1 LITTNNEKII
11 SIKELFEAGSH
22 FGHTVRKW
30 NPQMTEYIHS
40 KKNGTHII
48 NLVKTQEKLI
58 DAINFVTE
66 NVSNGGN
73 CLFVG
78 TKKHAQIIIRDCAE
92 RSQSLYINQRWLGGL
107 MTNFNTIEKRLERL
121 VELED
126 AFAKGNVIAQTKRE
140 SQKLDAEVGRLNKFF
155 SGIKEMN
162 SLPSFL
168 FVVDINRERIAVEE
182 AKKLNIPVVGIVDT
196 NSDPNEIKHPIPA
209 NDDGLRSIE
218 IITNIITEAI
228 IMGQNNYLKKQED
241 QLAQEAEL
249 ESMEAE
255 ARQKAQ
261 SEAFKRQSKS
271 KPSTKPKTEEVESKP
286 STKPKTEEVESKPS
300 TKPKAKEVETKPSTK
315 PKTEEVETKPSTKSK
330 AKEVETKP
338 STKSKAKKDTTS
350 NSKANSPK
358 TKVNN
363 KKSQLT
369 KENKNRED

>member
-1 LITTNNEKII
+1 MTTTNNEKII
-11 SIKELFEAGSH
+11 SIKELFDAGSH

-66 NVSNGGN
+66 IVSNGGN

-78 TKKHAQIIIRDCAE
+78 TKKHAQVIIRDCAE
-92 RSQSLYINQRWLGGL
+92 RSKSLYINQRWLGGL

-140 SQKLDAEVGRLNKFF
+140 SQKLDAEVARLNKFF

-168 FVVDINRERIAVEE
+168 FVVDINRESIAVEE
-182 AKKLNIPVVGIVDT
+182 AKKLDIPVVGIVDT

-249 ESMEAE
+249 ERMESE

-271 KPSTKPKTEEVESKP
+271 KPSTESKTKKVESKP
-286 STKPKTEEVESKPS
+286 STKSKT
-300 TKPKAKEVETKPSTK
+300 
-315 PKTEEVETKPSTKSK
+315 
-330 AKEVETKP
+330 
-338 STKSKAKKDTTS
+338 KKDTTS
-350 NSKANSPK
+350 SSKTITSK
-358 TKVNN
+358 TKENN
-363 KKSQLT
+363 KKSQST
-369 KENKNRED
+369 KENITIEE

>member
-58 DAINFVTE
+58 DAINFITE

-196 NSDPNEIKHPIPA
+196 NSNPNEIKHPIPA

-261 SEAFKRQSKS
+261 SEAFKRQSK
-271 KPSTKPKTEEVESKP
+271 TKPP
-286 STKPKTEEVESKPS
+286 TKS
-300 TKPKAKEVETKPSTK
+300 
-315 PKTEEVETKPSTKSK
+315 KTEEVETKPPTKSK
-330 AKEVETKP
+330 TEEVETKPPTKSKTKEVETKP
-338 STKSKAKKDTTS
+338 PTKSKTKEVETKPPTKSKTKEVETKPPTKSKTKKDTTS

-358 TKVNN
+358 IKKNK

>member
-1 LITTNNEKII
+1 MTTTNNEKTI

-196 NSDPNEIKHPIPA
+196 NSNPNEIKHPIPA

-271 KPSTKPKTEEVESKP
+271 KPSTKSKTEEVESKP
-286 STKPKTEEVESKPS
+286 STKSKTKEVESN
-300 TKPKAKEVETKPSTK
+300 
-315 PKTEEVETKPSTKSK
+315 PSTKSK
-330 AKEVETKP
+330 T
-338 STKSKAKKDTTS
+338 KKDTTS
-350 NSKANSPK
+350 NSKANSSK
-358 TKVNN
+358 TKENN

>member
-1 LITTNNEKII
+1 MTTTNNEKTI

-140 SQKLDAEVGRLNKFF
+140 SQKLNAEVGRLNKFF

-228 IMGQNNYLKKQED
+228 IMGQNDYLKKQED

-271 KPSTKPKTEEVESKP
+271 KPSTKSKTEEVESKP
-286 STKPKTEEVESKPS
+286 STKSKTKEVESN
-300 TKPKAKEVETKPSTK
+300 
-315 PKTEEVETKPSTKSK
+315 PSTKSK
-330 AKEVETKP
+330 T
-338 STKSKAKKDTTS
+338 KKDTTS
-350 NSKANSPK
+350 NSKANSSK
-358 TKVNN
+358 TKENN

>member
-1 LITTNNEKII
+1 MITTNNEKII

-140 SQKLDAEVGRLNKFF
+140 SQKLDAEVIRLNKFF

-196 NSDPNEIKHPIPA
+196 NSNPNEIKHPIPA

-271 KPSTKPKTEEVESKP
+271 KPSTK
-286 STKPKTEEVESKPS
+286 
-300 TKPKAKEVETKPSTK
+300 
-315 PKTEEVETKPSTKSK
+315 
-330 AKEVETKP
+330 
-338 STKSKAKKDTTS
+338 SKAKKDTTS

-358 TKVNN
+358 TKENN

>member
-1 LITTNNEKII
+1 MTTTNNEKTI

-196 NSDPNEIKHPIPA
+196 NSNPNEIKHPIPA

-271 KPSTKPKTEEVESKP
+271 KPSTKSKTKEVESKP
-286 STKPKTEEVESKPS
+286 STKSKTKEVESKL
-300 TKPKAKEVETKPSTK
+300 
-315 PKTEEVETKPSTKSK
+315 STKSK
-330 AKEVETKP
+330 T
-338 STKSKAKKDTTS
+338 KKDTTS

-358 TKVNN
+358 IKKNK

>member
-1 LITTNNEKII
+1 MITTNNEKII

-261 SEAFKRQSKS
+261 SEAFKRQSK
-271 KPSTKPKTEEVESKP
+271 TKPPTKSKTEEVE
-286 STKPKTEEVESKPS
+286 TKPP
-300 TKPKAKEVETKPSTK
+300 TKS
-315 PKTEEVETKPSTKSK
+315 KTEEVETKPSTKSK
-330 AKEVETKP
+330 TKEVETKT
-338 STKSKAKKDTTS
+338 STKSKTKKDTTS

-358 TKVNN
+358 IKENN

>member
-1 LITTNNEKII
+1 MTTTNNEKTI

-58 DAINFVTE
+58 DAINFVAE

-196 NSDPNEIKHPIPA
+196 NSNPNEIKHPIPA

-286 STKPKTEEVESKPS
+286 STK
-300 TKPKAKEVETKPSTK
+300 
-315 PKTEEVETKPSTKSK
+315 
-330 AKEVETKP
+330 
-338 STKSKAKKDTTS
+338 SKAKKDTTS
-350 NSKANSPK
+350 NSKANSSK
-358 TKVNN
+358 TKENN
-363 KKSQLT
+363 KK
-369 KENKNRED
+369 